1 MCKIAFCRF
10 ISLLKCTHRGRLP
23 SKKSWLEY
31 LFALAFTALMLDFLW
46 HCLSPPHN
54 FLSLP
59 KLVQLSY
66 VKAAAIIN
74 TKPPRCDDAK
84 IPKKSVTTEVT
95 KHLEQ
100 MKQPEKGKVGRCL
113 NACSGPFDLVR
124 QNKAE
129 PSAGRRNKT
138 LQKITK
144 L

>member
-1 MCKIAFCRF
+1 
-10 ISLLKCTHRGRLP
+10 
-23 SKKSWLEY
+23 
-31 LFALAFTALMLDFLW
+31 MLGIIW

-59 KLVQLSY
+59 KLAQLSY
-66 VKAAAIIN
+66 VKAAPIIN
-74 TKPPRCDDAK
+74 TKSSRCDDAE

-100 MKQPEKGKVGRCL
+100 IKQPEKGKIRRFL
-113 NACSGPFDLVR
+113 SACSGPFDLVR
-124 QNKAE
+124 QNKAG

-144 L
+144 LYTTLQINTKH